1 MRSGPYSRDSTEQSQ
16 SRTTEGR
23 RRRNSA
29 RVRSARYVRKAV
41 VPEPDSD
48 LPVRKIG
55 EYELTA
61 KIGVG
66 GMGVVYEGRHPLIGK
81 RVAVKVLMPSFS
93 REKELVE
100 RFIAEAR
107 AVNEIRHRGIVD
119 IFSFG
124 QLPDG
129 SHYFVMEYLEGEPF
143 DQLIKRRGPMPIG
156 EVLSLMEEILDALDA
171 AHAAGIIH
179 RDIKPSNLFL
189 VNQGRGRTY
198 VKLLDFGIAKLGVS
212 NNSDTP
218 QTRASVILGTPDYI
232 SPEQARGRPI
242 SARTDLYALGVVMFE
257 LLTGERPFQGENTL
271 ATMWMHVEDPPPV
284 ASDVRPDIPPQLDEL
299 ILWAMEKD
307 PADRPQSA
315 EDMRA
320 HIESIRASLLPGI
333 GSAPSPL
340 SAREPLS
347 VPKRSGTPSPLKRR
361 TPMPNV
367 AGARKSSSAA
377 VPIVSEPRPP
387 LPSSQETRLAPLP
400 SFEDEPATYLQRP
413 EFALNSQSA
422 ELARVT
428 TEPERQAVSRHNS
441 KETRVK
447 AALEDE
453 GLDEPPKRNNGGLII
468 AFVVLLVLATIAVV
482 LVNQEISPNSPPPA
496 QPIIA
501 KPAKVEPPPIIK
513 PKVPVVEKPAAVI
526 EKPAAVIEKP
536 AAKVK
541 PPPETAAPPKS
552 RPAVD
557 RPDKPNKTQALEAR
571 LSKLEAKLAA
581 REAQTGEPD
590 KVMRN
595 FVGQA
600 KKMVAGVQTDAD
612 RREASSFLDEIAEQL
627 GR

>member
-1 MRSGPYSRDSTEQSQ
+1 M
-16 SRTTEGR
+16 
-23 RRRNSA
+23 
-29 RVRSARYVRKAV
+29 
-41 VPEPDSD
+41 
-48 LPVRKIG
+48 IG

-61 KIGVG
+61 RIGVG
-66 GMGVVYEGRHPLIGK
+66 GMGIVYEGRQPLIGK
-81 RVAVKVLMPSFS
+81 RVAVKVLLPSFS

-143 DQLIKRRGPMPIG
+143 DQLIKRRGPMPIA

-189 VNQGRGRTY
+189 VNHGRGRSY

-242 SARTDLYALGVVMFE
+242 SPRTDLYALGVVMFE

-299 ILWAMEKD
+299 ILWAMEKE

-333 GSAPSPL
+333 GSTPNPMT
-340 SAREPLS
+340 AREPLM
-347 VPKRSGTPSPLKRR
+347 VPKRIGSPGQSKGRTPSPAPANPRR
-361 TPMPNV
+361 PSNP
-367 AGARKSSSAA
+367 AA
-377 VPIVSEPRPP
+377 VPIVTDAPRAQ
-387 LPSSQETRLAPLP
+387 SRQETRLAPLP
-400 SFEDEPATYLQRP
+400 AFEDEAPTHLQRP
-413 EFALNSQSA
+413 DEVLDSSLGSA
-422 ELARVT
+422 MLDTDAEIARVI
-428 TEPERQAVSRHNS
+428 TEPERNAVPRRNQRYS
-441 KETRVK
+441 EDVTGG
-447 AALEDE
+447 LEE
-453 GLDEPPKRNNGGLII
+453 MPERRGNGGLII
-468 AFVVLLVLATIAVV
+468 AVIVLLVLAIVAVV
-482 LVNQEISPNSPPPA
+482 LVTQEISHPPPEVPA
-496 QPIIA
+496 SDLPIA
-501 KPAKVEPPPIIK
+501 PAK
-513 PKVPVVEKPAAVI
+513 PVVEKPVLAPPVV
-526 EKPAAVIEKP
+526 EKPVVEKP
-536 AAKVK
+536 PVVVPPVVAQPVVERPIKQPEK
-541 PPPETAAPPKS
+541 PKAI
-552 RPAVD
+552 VD
-557 RPDKPNKTQALEAR
+557 RPERPSKAQALEAR
-571 LSKLEAKLAA
+571 LAKLELRLSA
-581 REAQTGEPD
+581 REAQAGEPD

-600 KKMVAGVQTDAD
+600 KKMVAAAQTDAD
-612 RREASSFLDEIAEQL
+612 RREASNFLDEIAEQL
-627 GR
+627 AH